1 MWRAKGCSA
10 IGAAREHHISAVIGA
25 ERFDACEHVNIIVSG
40 RPGTVHC
47 HERLSTKAY
56 SIYAAL
62 NEVATQVDL
71 SGLVKSRRLPPDLCI
86 GRANAPKRAPA
97 PGEEKVAVRVHVQRT
112 RIRIVWNV
120 NRSLPSRPAVDRA
133 IELSKVAGEKTGP
146 KLI

>member
-10 IGAAREHHISAVIGA
+10 IGAAREHHISAVIRA
-25 ERFDACEHVNIIVSG
+25 ERFDACQDVNIIVSS

-47 HERLSTKAY
+47 HERLSTKANP
-56 SIYAAL
+56 IYAAL

-97 PGEEKVAVRVHVQRT
+97 PGKEKVAVRVHVHRSGIGT
-112 RIRIVWNV
+112 VWNV
-120 NRSLPSRPAVDRA
+120 NRTLPSHSAVN
-133 IELSKVAGEKTGP
+133 
-146 KLI
+146 